1 MYTFFIPGNILS
13 PTEMLGNLSCILND
27 TTPKA
32 EHPLGILTC
41 QSRDDWAKQRTYLE
55 ESGNRAVLQNIDSAI
70 FNLVLDDDT
79 IHDDK
84 HKILGH
90 YLHGDGTNRYFT
102 YVYI

>member
-1 MYTFFIPGNILS
+1 MYTLFIPGNILS
-13 PTEMLGNLSCILND
+13 PAEMLGNLHNILND

-41 QSRDDWAKQRTYLE
+41 QTRDEWARQRTHLE
-55 ESGNRAVLQNIDSAI
+55 ESGNRDVLQKIDSAI
-70 FNLVLDDDT
+70 FNLVLDTET

-90 YLHGDGTNRYFT
+90 YLHSDGTNRYLTFT
-102 YVYI
+102 